1 MKSKNEEEK
10 RLVRITKAD
19 GSKVYI
25 SAEMKAKPDKLFV
38 WKDECRK
45 GIGN

>member
-1 MKSKNEEEK
+1 MTEKKEEK
-10 RLVRITKAD
+10 KFIRVRKDD

>member
-1 MKSKNEEEK
+1 MTEKKEEK
-10 RLVRITKAD
+10 KMVRITKAD

-25 SAEMKAKPDKLFV
+25 SAEMKGKPDKLFS
-38 WKDECRK
+38 WNDNCRR